1 MKWGFNEYEKWMQI
15 GMRSN
20 ELEKNEI
27 HKNIIDS
34 RKI

>member
-27 HKNIIDS
+27 HKKYY
-34 RKI
+34 RQP